1 MASKTRPSL
10 SLCITPITNVRFIV
24 YIKVYELTSEAR
36 DFLNKVGGPVGVIS
50 VAGMYR
56 TGKSYLLNR
65 MLLNRSSGFGVGPTI
80 NPCTKGMWVWGRP
93 VQGTTPEGEPLQVLI
108 MDTEGLGAL
117 DEDSNHDVRIFSLA
131 ILLSSYFLYN
141 SVGSIDESALSN
153 LSLVVNLTRN
163 IHLKSNSNSDDV
175 DTEEYSNHFPS
186 FMWVVRD
193 FTLQLVD
200 QEGEPIS
207 SKDYFETALTLS
219 KGFSDSVE
227 QKNRIRR
234 LLKSFFKDRDCQTM
248 IRPLTNEDNL
258 QTLEEMDLSEL
269 RAEFVEQVMQL
280 RRKVLNR
287 VKPKQLNGKNLTGAM
302 LATLSDNYIR
312 AINGGAVP
320 NIENAWSYICKT
332 ECQKAFEKAIENYE
346 EILSTKGYQR
356 IPLEEDELKDLQNE
370 AKKES
375 LALFNKIAIGD
386 NNKEA
391 LSELKEKI
399 KFKY

>member
-1 MASKTRPSL
+1 
-10 SLCITPITNVRFIV
+10 
-24 YIKVYELTSEAR
+24 
-36 DFLNKVGGPVGVIS
+36 
-50 VAGMYR
+50 
-56 TGKSYLLNR
+56 
-65 MLLNRSSGFGVGPTI
+65 MLLNRQSGFGVGPTI

-93 VQGTTPEGEPLQVLI
+93 ISGMTPEGESIKVLV

-131 ILLSSYFLYN
+131 VLLSSYFIYN

-153 LSLVVNLTRN
+153 LSLVVNLTKN
-163 IHLKSNSNSDDV
+163 IHVKSGSKSDEI
-175 DTEEYSNHFPS
+175 DTEEYANHFPS

-207 SKDYFETALTLS
+207 SRDYFETALALS
-219 KGFSDSVE
+219 KGFSDQVE

-258 QTLEEMDLSEL
+258 QCLEEMPLEDL
-269 RAEFVEQVMQL
+269 RADFVEQVMGL

-287 VKPKQLNGKNLTGAM
+287 IKPKQLNGKNLTGSM
-302 LATLSDNYIR
+302 LATLAENYTK

-320 NIENAWSYICKT
+320 NIESAWTYICQT
-332 ECQKAFEKAIENYE
+332 ESQKGFDMALEKFEEY
-346 EILSTKGYQR
+346 
-356 IPLEEDELKDLQNE
+356 
-370 AKKES
+370 
-375 LALFNKIAIGD
+375 IGTRG
-386 NNKEA
+386 
-391 LSELKEKI
+391 
-399 KFKY
+399 F